1 MAKKRGISGW
11 HSMRKD
17 DLIKALVRDARPKK
31 SKAKKT
37 PASRESTKRTPAKS
51 RANARSVKAES
62 KPSVVARKIQKTRRE
77 SDKRR
82 DISTE
87 TQIKG
92 RKKRVQEPIKD
103 RIVLMVRD
111 PFWLQANWD
120 LSSRLIQRAEAAM
133 GAQWH
138 AARPILR
145 VFEVATGNTTS
156 TIEKHFRDIEIH
168 GQVNN
173 WYIDV
178 IDPPNSYRVEIG
190 YLASDDSFHTVA
202 RSNTVTT
209 PKPGG
214 SDIIDQNWNDVAQNC
229 EEIFALSGGYS
240 QDNGVHVNEIQELF
254 EERLRRPMG
263 SPMVSRYGAGA
274 GPFAPGDEKFDF
286 DVDAEMIVFGSTKSN
301 AHVTLAGKPVEL
313 RNDGTFTVRL
323 SMPDRRQVLPVVAS
337 SSDGSKQQTIVLAVE
352 RNTKVMEPLS
362 NDSE

>member
-31 SKAKKT
+31 TKAKKAATGRRTTKKT
-37 PASRESTKRTPAKS
+37 PAKGRTNGRDLK
-51 RANARSVKAES
+51 VET

-77 SDKRR
+77 SNKRR

-87 TQIKG
+87 PQT
-92 RKKRVQEPIKD
+92 KKRVRTPIKD

-111 PFWLQANWD
+111 PFWLQAHWD

-190 YLASDDSFHTVA
+190 YLATDDTFHTVA

-214 SDIIDQNWNDVAQNC
+214 SDTIDQNWNDVAQNC

-263 SPMVSRYGAGA
+263 TPMVSRYGAGA
-274 GPFAPGDEKFDF
+274 GPFTAPGEENFDF